1 MAVGTK
7 GPVDQAGARMSVKT
21 LRQRRVGS
29 SYKESREAAA

>member
-1 MAVGTK
+1 MTVGTK
-7 GPVDQAGARMSVKT
+7 GPGDQAGARVGVKT